1 MAWRIEY
8 AESVQKDVRKL
19 DAQERE
25 RIREFIEIKIANLDD
40 PRTLGKPLTGSFSGL
55 WRYRSGNYRIIAN
68 IEDQNMRILVL
79 KIAHRKNV
87 YRQ

>member
-40 PRTLGKPLTGSFSGL
+40 PRTLGKSLTGSFSGL